1 MSDRESWFMDELRRR
16 GVSRREFL
24 GFCTVMTSALA
35 LPASLSAKVA
45 KAIQQTEKPILVWLE
60 FQDCCGNTE
69 SFLRAAR
76 PTVADIVLDT
86 LSVDY
91 HETIMA
97 AAGTQAHEALQKVV
111 SGKAGQYLVV
121 VEGSI
126 PTFENGAYC

>member
-1 MSDRESWFMDELRRR
+1 MSDREGWFMDELRRR

-76 PTVADIVLDT
+76 PTVADP
-86 LSVDY
+86 
-91 HETIMA
+91 A
-97 AAGTQAHEALQKVV
+97 APDARKRPEEPFPAVRSSRSEDPPSRLPVHRP
-111 SGKAGQYLVV
+111 SGQG
-121 VEGSI
+121 
-126 PTFENGAYC
+126 

>member
-1 MSDRESWFMDELRRR
+1 MSDRENWFIDELERR

-35 LPASLSAKVA
+35 LPAALSAKVA
-45 KAIQQTEKPILVWLE
+45 QAIQGAEKPVLVWLE

-69 SFLRAAR
+69 ACPRAAR
-76 PTVADIVLDT
+76 PPVADIVPDA

-97 AAGTQAHEALQKVV
+97 AAGTQ
-111 SGKAGQYLVV
+111 
-121 VEGSI
+121 
-126 PTFENGAYC
+126 